1 MIEKPNMSAW
11 ERLNNPLTTE
21 RSSKY
26 RFSVHYMP
34 HLLAKLEQLYSS
46 QGFALARTVE
56 NAGPIQRHIQK
67 FFDEHQIDAAHAE
80 CIEDMKA
87 GFTGARRNRGKPRMN
102 FNNNRVEDIED
113 ALGMGEDDTPRDQ
126 AWLSGVIETE
136 NKPAPKQDNLKIN
149 LPEGDYIQR
158 PEFAAN
164 IEDIKHNL
172 RSNASFAATFKREQ
186 EEFNSDVAAR
196 VLSNTERIIAIEN
209 SKPTIIELKRPE
221 LTETVKLG
229 VQHKNFPHLLAMAHA
244 RENIWV
250 YGPAGTGKS
259 TAGEMLAL
267 ALFNS
272 AAKFY
277 TNGKMENQFEV
288 LGYRNAAGVY
298 QTTQFR
304 QAYEG
309 GGVYMADEIDGSMP
323 SAVLALNGAL
333 ANGHC
338 PFPDK
343 TVARHPDFIFIG
355 AANTTGMGGTIE
367 YVGRMKH
374 DAAFLD
380 RFVTLDWP
388 LDEGLEDAL
397 VPNKRW
403 LAYVR
408 VARNRLEKNPIKGH
422 LITPRASIKGA
433 NLLAYG
439 VDPAI
444 VIKATLQKG
453 LSDTQ
458 WRQIEPAMD
467 KVFN

>member
-1 MIEKPNMSAW
+1 MIEKANMTAW
-11 ERLNNPLTTE
+11 ERLSNPLTTE

-34 HLLAKLEQLYSS
+34 HLLKKLEQLYPSH
-46 QGFALARTVE
+46 GFSNIARNTE
-56 NAGPIQRHIQK
+56 NAGTLQKHICRTYLEYQVN
-67 FFDEHQIDAAHAE
+67 AAHAE
-80 CIEDMKA
+80 CIKDMQA
-87 GFTGARRNRGKPRMN
+87 GFTGARRNKGKPRMN
-102 FNNNRVEDIED
+102 FQNNRVEDDIED
-113 ALGMGEDDTPRDQ
+113 ALGMDDTPRDQ
-126 AWLSGVIETE
+126 AWLDNEVKQIED
-136 NKPAPKQDNLKIN
+136 KPAPKQDNTQL
-149 LPEGDYIQR
+149 GDAYLTKV
-158 PEFAAN
+158 EFGRHHA
-164 IEDIKHNL
+164 EIKHNF
-172 RSNASFAATFKREQ
+172 NEVGNSFALIR
-186 EEFNSDVAAR
+186 AA
-196 VLSNTERIIAIEN
+196 VTGHTERFNDVEQRIDAIVQ
-209 SKPTIIELKRPE
+209 SRPTIIELKKPE
-221 LTETVKLG
+221 LPETIKLG
-229 VQHKNFPHLLAMAHA
+229 VQHKQFPHLLAMAHA
-244 RENIWV
+244 RENVWV

-259 TAGEMLAL
+259 TAGEMLAV
-267 ALFNS
+267 ALFNNKD
-272 AAKFY
+272 KFF

-304 QAYEG
+304 EAYEH

-408 VARNRLEKNPIKGH
+408 VARNRLDKNPIKGH

-467 KVFN
+467 KVFS